1 MRENEYMTINT
12 EPMRLSVSDIAV
24 RQRNGW
30 TAKLNMQPDIT
41 PIEVG
46 LIMFFI
52 FSVGYQGYGE
62 YDIAGYI
69 SEHKLERH
77 FEITEG
83 ERL

>member
-1 MRENEYMTINT
+1 MTDSYFLAMNA
-12 EPMRLSVSDIAV
+12 EPMRLSVGDIAV
-24 RQRNGW
+24 HQRNGW

-46 LIMFFI
+46 LIMVFI

-69 SEHKLERH
+69 SEHKLERN

-83 ERL
+83 ECL